1 MAAAGVVVLVSC
13 GEDGGP
19 SASSGGAESGATAT
33 EGARLRPT
41 PACDDGGDP
50 TPEQTEGPFY
60 TPDAPRRNR
69 VAERGAKGVPLLLAG
84 RVLDMRCRPVAGA
97 LLDFWQADGEGEYD
111 NEGFRLRGH
120 QFSDRSGRFALST
133 VVPGNYPGRTPH
145 IHARV
150 QPRDGKLLTTQL
162 YFPGERGNE
171 GDPLFDEALLLDLR
185 AAGRGRRGRFDFV
198 VA

>member
-1 MAAAGVVVLVSC
+1 LRRRGGSDAGADGGAFLHAQRSAAQQGCRAWCQGCAAAAHGK
-13 GEDGGP
+13 
-19 SASSGGAESGATAT
+19 
-33 EGARLRPT
+33 GARHALPS
-41 PACDDGGDP
+41 
-50 TPEQTEGPFY
+50 
-60 TPDAPRRNR
+60 
-69 VAERGAKGVPLLLAG
+69 
-84 RVLDMRCRPVAGA
+84 VAGA